1 MQNSLSQK
9 DAITL
14 FNQMHPNHFNQPYL
28 SEMEEGEI
36 MEEQIMYYK
45 DFDVTALEIPVPPNV
60 TFGWYEGDASKL
72 MEAVKSVEKSW
83 TEFEDFKNCSRIFCA
98 MVDGEIASFCIAED
112 MGVHTLN
119 GRKIKIGGPGC
130 VGTVKKFRR
139 KGIGLS
145 MVQKV
150 SQILKEEGFEIGW
163 IHWTGVGHW
172 YAKLGYQTVLWWE
185 KKGFCNCDDK

>member
-1 MQNSLSQK
+1 MTRE

-14 FNQMHPNHFNQPYL
+14 FNKMHHNHFNPSNL
-28 SEMEEGEI
+28 GDMEDGEI

-45 DFDVTALEIPVPPNV
+45 DFDANALEIPVPENV
-60 TFGWYEGDASKL
+60 TFGWYEGDTSKL

-83 TEFEDFKNCSRIFCA
+83 TQFDCFRTGERIFCA
-98 MVDGEIASFCIAED
+98 MVNGEIASFCIAED
-112 MGVHTLN
+112 MGVHELN

-139 KGIGLS
+139 QGIGLS

-150 SQILKEEGFEIGW
+150 SQILKEEGYEIGW

-172 YAKLGYQTVLWWE
+172 YARLGYKTVLRWNRN
-185 KKGFCNCDDK
+185 GFV